1 MVCRTVRNFVRQNCP
16 LAAINTNYIVIKLA
30 MKTPKAILVPAGF
43 VGDALQDGLNMCPM
57 LGAVDVTSMPVVG
70 PFVAGVRA
78 AQAAEA
84 VVRTLGRTAAPLE
97 SVGTGTEA
105 PVEGI
110 HAAMVRTARD
120 KAEDEELHAPKGR
133 SNPRTR
139 KKHSM
144 PLPDWF

>member
-70 PFVAGVRA
+70 MMRLINLSSITSRPQVARLIGFS
-78 AQAAEA
+78 
-84 VVRTLGRTAAPLE
+84 L
-97 SVGTGTEA
+97 
-105 PVEGI
+105 
-110 HAAMVRTARD
+110 
-120 KAEDEELHAPKGR
+120 
-133 SNPRTR
+133 
-139 KKHSM
+139 
-144 PLPDWF
+144 